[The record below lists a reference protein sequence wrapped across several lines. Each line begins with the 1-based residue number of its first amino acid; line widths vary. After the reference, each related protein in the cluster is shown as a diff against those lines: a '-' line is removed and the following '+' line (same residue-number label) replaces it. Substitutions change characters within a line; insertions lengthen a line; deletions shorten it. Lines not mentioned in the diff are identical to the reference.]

1 MVLDIIDS
9 PELILVSALAVI
21 LLFIVANILRNEFN
35 YSAKRFKKLIQENN
49 RLKKEDLKNFFVIDK
64 FLNIPIWV
72 RNSRGLLI
80 YGNKDFLTLTN
91 SNAEK
96 LNEISSHSRIL
107 GEKALL
113 QNTVQLAESF
123 IINNNK
129 RLPYRIFEIPYEDSQ
144 KKQGVL
150 GFAIDLKE
158 SEEQKNTI
166 KYLNS
171 IYQNFFNYSGSAV
184 AIFDV
189 SQKLNYYNPSFVK
202 LWHFREEFLNKSPS
216 YSEILEDLRARFLVP
231 EQIDFKKYKEQALD
245 IFTSILRKHEDVIYL
260 PDGKIIR
267 QVIIPLS
274 DGGLLFSYDD
284 QTDRLS
290 LERAYNVLLSVQ
302 KHTIDHLQEAVAVF
316 AENGRL
322 SFVNPNFLKVWK
334 IKEISENIHY
344 LDFFESNLKTIFS
357 LGEENDWQKIKQK
370 FVDYFSD
377 GKTRGELLQIKK
389 DRFFEISITILP
401 DGSRLLTLD
410 DVTDSHLLQRAL
422 ITERDILEGANN
434 QKIDFL
440 KNVSYE
446 IRSPLTTIIGYA
458 ELIKE
463 ALKNNQT
470 IIPTNYL
477 DYILASSKELSQLV
491 DNIIILTK
499 DADVSGIKNQE
510 TVNITAIIN
519 SLITKYNINSKKLN
533 NPYSTQ
539 ANKFAL
545 TSVISLLVKNISDF
559 SNKTNSRLALSF
571 DEKKKRLNFTIKNK
585 LKKFDILSAY
595 GNYKKLSKELDYL
608 LLELIKKTASVKVI
622 EEKTKDGLI
631 ISIAF

>member
-1 MVLDIIDS
+1 MALNTIDS
-9 PELILVSALAVI
+9 PELILVSAIAII
-21 LLFIVANILRNEFN
+21 LLFIVATILRNEFN

-64 FLNIPIWV
+64 FITIPIWV

-96 LNEISSHSRIL
+96 LNEISSSSRIL

-113 QNTVQLAESF
+113 QNTVQLAENF

-129 RLPYRIFEIPYEDSQ
+129 RLPYRIFEIPFEDAQ
-144 KKQGVL
+144 KKQGII

-158 SEEQKNTI
+158 SDEQKNTI

-171 IYQNFFNYSGSAV
+171 IYQNFFNYSSSAV

-202 LWHFREEFLNKSPS
+202 LWHFKEEFLNKSPS
-216 YSEILEDLRARFLVP
+216 YSQTLEDLRARFLVP

-334 IKEISENIHY
+334 IKEMSENIHY
-344 LDFFESNLKTIFS
+344 LDFFELNQKTIFS

-422 ITERDILEGANN
+422 IAERDILEGANN

-470 IIPTNYL
+470 TIPTNYL

-510 TVNITAIIN
+510 TVNITEIIN
-519 SLITKYNINSKKLN
+519 SMIAKYSINSKKLN
-533 NPYSTQ
+533 NPYTTQ

-559 SNKTNSRLALSF
+559 SNKTNSSFALSF
-571 DEKKKRLNFTIKNK
+571 NEKEKQLNFTIKNK

-631 ISIAF
+631 ISVVF

>member
-1 MVLDIIDS
+1 MALNIIDS
-9 PELILVSALAVI
+9 PELILVSALAII
-21 LLFIVANILRNEFN
+21 LLFIVATILRNEFN

-245 IFTSILRKHEDVIYL
+245 IFTSILRKHEEVIYL

-422 ITERDILEGANN
+422 ITERDVLEGANN

-470 IIPTNYL
+470 TIPTNYL

-510 TVNITAIIN
+510 TVNITEIIN
-519 SLITKYNINSKKLN
+519 SVIAKYNINSKKLN
-533 NPYSTQ
+533 NPYTTQ

-559 SNKTNSRLALSF
+559 SNKTNSSLALSF
-571 DEKKKRLNFTIKNK
+571 DEKEKRLNFTIKNK

-595 GNYKKLSKELDYL
+595 NNYKKLSKELDYL

-622 EEKTKDGLI
+622 EEKTKGGLI
-631 ISIAF
+631 ISMVF

>member
-533 NPYSTQ
+533 NPYATQ

>member
-113 QNTVQLAESF
+113 QNTVQLAENF

-571 DEKKKRLNFTIKNK
+571 DEKEKRLNFTIKNK